1 MTKPDDSEPPIK
13 LLRTAKG
20 KRPQYF
26 SDPDVDRL
34 LGIIVPLIA
43 EVSVL
48 RERLDTVE
56 RLAERGGLF
65 KQDDVETYIPD
76 DKAQACRD
84 TWREHY
90 LDRVFRITQS
100 ELEETTGGR
109 GVDLEKIIEDF
120 AEGRI

>member
-1 MTKPDDSEPPIK
+1 MSKPDNSETPIK

-34 LGIIVPLIA
+34 LAIIVPLIA

-56 RLAERGGLF
+56 RLAEQGGLF
-65 KQDDVETYIPD
+65 KQDDVETYVPD
-76 DKAQACRD
+76 DKAQASRD
-84 TWREHY
+84 DWREQY
-90 LDRVFRITQS
+90 LERVFRITQS

-109 GVDLEKIIEDF
+109 GVDLERIIEDF
-120 AEGRI
+120 AEARI